1 MKPYRDSG
9 TILMLGLALILM
21 SATLSFAKSNEYK
34 FKVHNNTKQDI
45 KKIQVSVDG
54 KKWGFFDI
62 GDGIRAG
69 ATEELVWDKSTDNEP
84 CEQYFKAQFAD
95 GDWSEPVKFDFCE
108 KGLTLEF
115 N

>member
-1 MKPYRDSG
+1 
-9 TILMLGLALILM
+9 MLGLALVLM

-34 FKVHNNTKQDI
+34 FKVHNNTIQDI

-62 GDGIRAG
+62 GDGIKAG

-95 GDWSEPVKFDFCE
+95 DDWSDAVKFDFCE
-108 KGLTLEF
+108 KGLVLEF